1 LFRGTTAH
9 AAGWLQRLG
18 LAVKAVDCPAI
29 DGIVE
34 WARQLGR
41 SDASALL
48 QKTLDEERIAGPQA
62 DNAGER
68 PGQSARRELMR
79 YEAERRRSAARRFRD
94 PQVPDFHPSVGVEG

>member
-48 QKTLDEERIAGPQA
+48 QKTLDEERIADRKLTTLAKGRV
-62 DNAGER
+62 NLR
-68 PGQSARRELMR
+68 
-79 YEAERRRSAARRFRD
+79 AA
-94 PQVPDFHPSVGVEG
+94 S